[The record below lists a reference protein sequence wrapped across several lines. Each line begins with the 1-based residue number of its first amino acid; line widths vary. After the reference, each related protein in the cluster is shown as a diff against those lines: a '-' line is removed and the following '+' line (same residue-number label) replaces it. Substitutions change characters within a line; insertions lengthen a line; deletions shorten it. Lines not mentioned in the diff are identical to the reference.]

1 MRALVLA
8 ALVCSAAS
16 TVVGAAQAR
25 TPVEPDSIKSAV
37 FLAWDDHGPAGAS
50 LDIRTLPKLYA
61 DEGDF
66 SLEVALPEDCGRPGP
81 RVVPVTCFSDGR
93 QVSRGLA
100 SVVITAECAV
110 FVTARALSRGEE
122 IHQGDYTATTQTL
135 EKESGKFFVPIAG
148 ARYRA
153 SRDVAE
159 GATLRP
165 GDLRRIP
172 DVNAGDAIT
181 LVSTAGKA
189 RATIAGKVRRP
200 GNIGDTILVLNPVSG
215 ALVRAVLIDAHTAEL
230 IPVPAPFVRK
240 ERNS

>member
-1 MRALVLA
+1 MRALLLA
-8 ALVCSAAS
+8 ALLAA
-16 TVVGAAQAR
+16 GAPTAFAR
-25 TPVEPDSIKSAV
+25 TPVEPDSVKSAV
-37 FLAWDDHGPAGAS
+37 LLAWDDHGPAGAS
-50 LDIRTLPKLYA
+50 LDIRNIPKLYA
-61 DEGDF
+61 DDGEY

-110 FVTARALSRGEE
+110 FVAGRALSRGEE
-122 IHQGDYTATTQTL
+122 ILEGDYTATTQTL
-135 EKESGKFFVPIAG
+135 EKESGRFFAPIAG

-153 SRDVAE
+153 MRDLAE
-159 GATLRP
+159 GAVLRP
-165 GDLRRIP
+165 GDVRRIP

-181 LVSTAGKA
+181 LVSAAGKA
-189 RATIAGKVRRP
+189 RAAIAGKVRRP

-215 ALVRAVLIDAHTAEL
+215 ALVRAVLVDVHTAEL